1 MRVYRC
7 VLGQGTGS
15 FLGNLLEYQFLR
27 VKEYSFGVSLQFI
40 RAYIIFQNNLHE
52 EELEE
57 NRLIMRNYY
66 YVELCQRDSI
76 KLCLLGYLIIYGS

>member
-15 FLGNLLEYQFLR
+15 FLGNLFEYQFLR

-57 NRLIMRNYY
+57 NRLIIITSNYINATQLNY
-66 YVELCQRDSI
+66 AY
-76 KLCLLGYLIIYGS
+76 

>member
-15 FLGNLLEYQFLR
+15 FLGNLFEYQFLR

-57 NRLIMRNYY
+57 NRLIMR
-66 YVELCQRDSI
+66 
-76 KLCLLGYLIIYGS
+76 LIIITSNYVNATQLNYAY